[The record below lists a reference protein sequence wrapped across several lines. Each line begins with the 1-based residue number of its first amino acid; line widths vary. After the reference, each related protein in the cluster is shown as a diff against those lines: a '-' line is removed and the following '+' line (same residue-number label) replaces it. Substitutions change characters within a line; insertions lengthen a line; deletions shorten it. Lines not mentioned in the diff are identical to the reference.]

1 MPAAEARLGCDE
13 PIRSATT
20 PQPQMRR
27 FLNAI
32 AMVPSTMQA
41 DHTGI
46 EEAPHQLFIKSALSI
61 RAGQPATLAVP
72 AGWIQHVAV
81 EWGTSTRRW
90 TTKLTIPACPPA
102 AGGPRGSALPSLTEM
117 LRRQSARGIATRIA
131 AACAVAHQQVRR
143 PSVRP
148 VSRRNPI
155 GQ

>member
-1 MPAAEARLGCDE
+1 
-13 PIRSATT
+13 
-20 PQPQMRR
+20 MRR

-102 AGGPRGSALPSLTEM
+102 AGDRGPWIDFPGGFAVDHPLCVPLVLAASGRSTTIHEAL
-117 LRRQSARGIATRIA
+117 AG
-131 AACAVAHQQVRR
+131 AHC
-143 PSVRP
+143 PP
-148 VSRRNPI
+148 
-155 GQ
+155 